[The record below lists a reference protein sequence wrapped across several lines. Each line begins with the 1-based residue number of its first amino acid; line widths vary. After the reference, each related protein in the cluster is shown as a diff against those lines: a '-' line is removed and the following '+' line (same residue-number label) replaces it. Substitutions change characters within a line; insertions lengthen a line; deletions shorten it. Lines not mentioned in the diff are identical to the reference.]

1 MWQLHRFIDLQSDAF
16 VQFPVSRWLR
26 TPSGF
31 MSLASLETP
40 KTCFKSLTPNLS
52 SSPLLCVSVQ
62 FIKAGTFETVW
73 QAKYYNYYKR
83 EHCQFGNK
91 FSSIEYECKPN
102 ETRTLM
108 WINKE
113 AFNWLRPLNPAQRSC
128 RDYLWTSASQWETA
142 PPEGGRWVGGVCSL
156 CSFMTSEGVTSCF
169 ARWSLWGRGF
179 SSQRDNLASQ
189 LVSCGKLK
197 EQSDSLRSELIRKL
211 RRRRLTHASGLCVQ
225 LAFEAG
231 TFSRPQTLVS
241 LGSLQLRSQ

>member
-1 MWQLHRFIDLQSDAF
+1 MLLY
-16 VQFPVSRWLR
+16 

-52 SSPLLCVSVQ
+52 SNPLVCVSVQ

-113 AFNWLRPLNPAQRSC
+113 AFN
-128 RDYLWTSASQWETA
+128 
-142 PPEGGRWVGGVCSL
+142 
-156 CSFMTSEGVTSCF
+156 
-169 ARWSLWGRGF
+169 
-179 SSQRDNLASQ
+179 
-189 LVSCGKLK
+189 
-197 EQSDSLRSELIRKL
+197 
-211 RRRRLTHASGLCVQ
+211 
-225 LAFEAG
+225 
-231 TFSRPQTLVS
+231 
-241 LGSLQLRSQ
+241 

>member
-1 MWQLHRFIDLQSDAF
+1 M
-16 VQFPVSRWLR
+16 QFPVSRWLR

-40 KTCFKSLTPNLS
+40 KICFKSLTPNLS

-113 AFNWLRPLNPAQRSC
+113 AFN
-128 RDYLWTSASQWETA
+128 
-142 PPEGGRWVGGVCSL
+142 
-156 CSFMTSEGVTSCF
+156 
-169 ARWSLWGRGF
+169 
-179 SSQRDNLASQ
+179 
-189 LVSCGKLK
+189 
-197 EQSDSLRSELIRKL
+197 
-211 RRRRLTHASGLCVQ
+211 
-225 LAFEAG
+225 
-231 TFSRPQTLVS
+231 
-241 LGSLQLRSQ
+241 